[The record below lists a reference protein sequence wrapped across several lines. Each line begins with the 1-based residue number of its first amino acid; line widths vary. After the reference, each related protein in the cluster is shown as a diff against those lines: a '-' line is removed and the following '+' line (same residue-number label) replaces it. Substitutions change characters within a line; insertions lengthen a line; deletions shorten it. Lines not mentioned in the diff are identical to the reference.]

1 MPDDAVPPT
10 DVPTEPR
17 PPADAEPETDPR
29 PPASAQPPAEPHP
42 PASDE
47 PPPLPP
53 WPAAPPGPPP
63 TDPRRP
69 RRLRQFVVGALVGGL
84 CGAVVASG
92 AFLAFGRDDTSSTPA
107 KPAKK
112 TTDVVRDSSTIGRN
126 GDIAGIIAKVEP
138 AVFAVTVDQGGRKS
152 AGTGF
157 VISADG
163 FAVTNA
169 HVVENADQVSTE
181 FNDKHT
187 VDARVV
193 GRDPSADVAV
203 LKLNGTGLPIA
214 CLADSNKVQIGDDV
228 VAIGNALA
236 LEGGLS
242 VTRGIISGPPRPGA
256 EIGTAI
262 ETVLQTDAAI
272 NPGNSGG
279 PLVDANGCVIG
290 INTAVASGSPTQP
303 AQNVGFAIPVSLA
316 KTVVDDIEAGRKP
329 AFLGVG
335 TTDLTSALKSQLNVN
350 VDAGAVVDS
359 ITSGSPADNAGIRRG
374 DVIVQIGDDE
384 VKNGGAVATAV
395 RKHHPGDKVSV
406 VFVRGSDR
414 KTAEA
419 TLVQRSDVG

>member
-1 MPDDAVPPT
+1 
-10 DVPTEPR
+10 
-17 PPADAEPETDPR
+17 
-29 PPASAQPPAEPHP
+29 
-42 PASDE
+42 
-47 PPPLPP
+47 L
-53 WPAAPPGPPP
+53 G
-63 TDPRRP
+63 
-69 RRLRQFVVGALVGGL
+69 GAL
-84 CGAVVASG
+84 VASG
-92 AFLAFGRDDTSSTPA
+92 AFVAFGRDDSTSTPER
-107 KPAKK
+107 PAKR
-112 TTDVVRDSSTIGRN
+112 TQQVSRDSSTIGRN

-138 AVFAVTVDQGGRKS
+138 AVFAVTVDQGGRQS

-157 VISADG
+157 VISPDG
-163 FAVTNA
+163 FAITNA
-169 HVVENADQVSTE
+169 HVVEGAPQVKTE
-181 FNDKHT
+181 FNDGRS

-203 LKLNGTGLPIA
+203 LKLSANGLPVA
-214 CLADSNKVQIGDDV
+214 CLADSNKVQVGDDV

-262 ETVLQTDAAI
+262 ESVLQTDAAI

-290 INTAVASGSPTQP
+290 INTAVASGSATQP
-303 AQNVGFAIPVSLA
+303 AQNVGFAIPISLA

-335 TTDLTSALKSQLNVN
+335 TTDLTPQLKSQLGVN

-359 ITSGSPADNAGIRRG
+359 ITNGSPADDAGIRRG
-374 DVIVQIGDDE
+374 DVIVQIGEDQ
-384 VKNGGAVATAV
+384 VKNAGAVATGV
-395 RKHHPGDKVSV
+395 RKHHPGDKVPV

-414 KTAEA
+414 KTVDV
-419 TLVQRSDVG
+419 TLTQRSDVG